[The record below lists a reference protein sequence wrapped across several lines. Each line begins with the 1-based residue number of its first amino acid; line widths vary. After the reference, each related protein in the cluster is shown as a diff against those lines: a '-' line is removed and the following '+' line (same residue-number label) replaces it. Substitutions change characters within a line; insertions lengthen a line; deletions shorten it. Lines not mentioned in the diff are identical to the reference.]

1 MNQSPKSKPK
11 NYWLTPDFGK
21 AMKLTSLFLVA
32 FTAQASAS
40 VLARTVVFSEKN
52 VAISKATNKLALIQ
66 KKVTGKVTDEKGE
79 SLPGVN
85 IVAKGTNISTQTD
98 LDGRFTIEVPDNVTT
113 LIVSYIGLQEEE
125 VTIKNAPLLIIL
137 KEVGQQMNEV
147 IVVGYET
154 VRKKDVTGAVSR
166 ISGAEVRNSPAASVE
181 SAFQGK
187 IAGVQVQQNSG
198 QPGSAIQVRVR
209 GFSSIGAGSD
219 PLYVI
224 DGVPTKSGSF
234 GSLAIGPDRYDGNVG
249 SNALADLNPNDIQ
262 SIEVLKDASEAAIY
276 GARASNGV
284 VLITTKKGKS
294 GPAKFNVDVYT
305 GSQSIT
311 NTLPLLNKEE
321 FLKVS
326 EEMLRNAGLPFG
338 TRADLVYTNAPQF
351 QDGNT
356 NWQDQIFRKAPVTS
370 FNLSARGGS
379 DDVTY
384 AASLGY
390 FNQDGIV
397 VSTGYQRVTSRFN
410 LDFKA
415 SDRLNLGANIAYSFS
430 YRDGTDE
437 GPRQNGVIYRGLRG
451 VPTQEVYDSQGNL
464 QQGIPFRPNPRK
476 VAEES
481 IFDTRTNR
489 TSVNIFAQ
497 YQLAEGFTFR
507 TNLAADVLSLRQD
520 NFYPG
525 TLAYSNNRESAAS
538 HSQDVGWINENVLN
552 YKTTIKD
559 NHNIGFLG
567 GISFQR
573 NRTELLV
580 ARANNA
586 ATDAVYT
593 VNGGATLLQ
602 ASSSITTN
610 SIASYFGKAKYDY
623 KGKYFLAAT
632 ARIDGSSRFGAG
644 NKYGTFPSVSAAW
657 NVSEEDFWK
666 SSVINNL
673 KFRTSWGQTGNQ
685 NIDNFVAQGLYLP
698 GYNYAGIAGIAT
710 APNGLPNSGLTWETT
725 TQTNLGADL
734 SLFKGRLSLSADYWT
749 KDTKDLLFQVALP
762 NTSGYES
769 FVTNIGEVSNKGF
782 DFQLGGTII
791 KNDNFSWNSDF
802 NISFINNKVKKL
814 PGGNDI
820 QQTERYLFGG
830 VVSILREG
838 ESLGSFY
845 LYESNGVFSTAK
857 EAAEAGYIDKI
868 SKSNG
873 GQPVAGD
880 ARWVDQNKD
889 GVIDTKDKII
899 AGNPIPDFTGGLNN
913 TFKYKGL
920 SLDAFFQF
928 SKGNDVYNNFRTD
941 LVRGFNTNYLKENL
955 DAWKQEGDITDVPR
969 NVLLD
974 PANNSEGVVARP
986 STRFLEDG
994 SFIKLKTV
1002 TLTYEFPNSVLE
1014 KLKLSGLKVYA
1025 KGTNLLTITKYSGF
1039 DPEVSVAQNNNAGQ
1053 NGGFQFGIDRGL
1065 YPLSKSI
1072 TLGLSLDF

>member
-1 MNQSPKSKPK
+1 MDNS
-11 NYWLTPDFGK
+11 G
-21 AMKLTSLFLVA
+21 AA
-32 FTAQASAS
+32 
-40 VLARTVVFSEKN
+40 
-52 VAISKATNKLALIQ
+52 
-66 KKVTGKVTDEKGE
+66 
-79 SLPGVN
+79 LPGAS
-85 IVAKGTNISTQTD
+85 ILKKGTNIGAQTD
-98 LDGRFTIEVPDNVTT
+98 LDGKFSLTNVNENAT
-113 LIVSYIGLQEEE
+113 LIISFIGFIKQELA
-125 VTIKNAPLLIIL
+125 VKGRTVIKVVLVPESTQL
-137 KEVGQQMNEV
+137 NEIV
-147 IVVGYET
+147 VVGYET
-154 VRKKDVTGAVSR
+154 VRKKEVTGAISR
-166 ISGAEVRNSPAASVE
+166 ISGAEVKNSPAASVE

-187 IAGVQVQQNSG
+187 LAGVQVQQNSG

-219 PLYVI
+219 PLYII
-224 DGVPTKSGSF
+224 DGVPSKSGSF

-284 VLITTKKGKS
+284 VLITTKKGKR
-294 GPAKFNVDVYT
+294 GPTKFNADFYT
-305 GSQSIT
+305 GNQQIT
-311 NTLPLLNKEE
+311 NKLPLLNKEE

-326 EEMLRNAGLPFG
+326 EEMLRNAGLPYG
-338 TRADLVYTNAPQF
+338 TRADLVYTTAPQF

-356 NWQDQIFRKAPVTS
+356 DWQDQIFRKSGVTS

-390 FNQDGIV
+390 FDQDGIV
-397 VSTGYQRVTSRFN
+397 VSTGYKRVSSRFN

-415 SDRLNLGANIAYSFS
+415 NDKLNLGANIAYSFS
-430 YRDGTDE
+430 YRDATDE
-437 GPRQNGVIYRGLRG
+437 GPRQNGVIYRGLRE

-464 QQGIPFRPNPRK
+464 QQGIPFSPNPRK

-489 TSVNIFAQ
+489 TSVNVFAN
-497 YQLAEGFTFR
+497 YQLAKGLTFR
-507 TNLAADVLSLRQD
+507 TNLAADVLSMRQD

-552 YKTTIKD
+552 YKTTINGD
-559 NHNIGFLG
+559 HHIGFLG
-567 GISFQR
+567 GTSFQR

-602 ASSSITTN
+602 ATSSITTN

-632 ARIDGSSRFGAG
+632 ARVDGSSRFGAG

-657 NVSEEDFWK
+657 NVSEEGFWK
-666 SSVINNL
+666 SSVVDNL
-673 KFRTSWGQTGNQ
+673 KLRTSWGQTGNQ

-725 TQTNLGADL
+725 VQTNLGADL
-734 SLFKGRLSLSADYWT
+734 SLFNGRLSLSTDYWT

-769 FVTNIGEVSNKGF
+769 FVTNIGQVSNKGI

-802 NISFINNKVKKL
+802 NISFLNNKVKKL

-845 LYESNGVFSTAK
+845 LYESNGVFATSA
-857 EAAEAGYIDKI
+857 EAAAAGYVDKI

-873 GQPVAGD
+873 GRPVAGD
-880 ARWVDQNKD
+880 ARWVDQNGD
-889 GVIDTKDKII
+889 GFIDTKDKII
-899 AGNPIPDFTGGLNN
+899 AGNPIPDFTGGLSNV
-913 TFKYKGL
+913 FKYKGF
-920 SLDAFFQF
+920 SFDAFFQF
-928 SKGNDVYNNFRTD
+928 SKGNDVFNNLRAD
-941 LVRGFNTNYLKENL
+941 LVRGYRTNYLKENL
-955 DAWKQEGDITDVPR
+955 DAWKQEGDITNVPR

-974 PANNSEGVVARP
+974 PANNSEGVVSRP

-1002 TLTYEFPNSVLE
+1002 TLTYEFPSSVLDN
-1014 KLKLSGLKVYA
+1014 LKLSALRIYA
-1025 KGTNLLTITKYSGF
+1025 KGTNLWTLTKYTGF

-1065 YPLSKSI
+1065 YPLSRSV

>member
-1 MNQSPKSKPK
+1 MKNQVIPNSDRTRVFNKGIKKVTLLIIGFCFFVVGSI
-11 NYWLTPDFGK
+11 
-21 AMKLTSLFLVA
+21 S
-32 FTAQASAS
+32 AQNI
-40 VLARTVVFSEKN
+40 T
-52 VAISKATNKLALIQ
+52 
-66 KKVTGKVTDEKGE
+66 VTGKVVDNSGAA
-79 SLPGVN
+79 LPGAS
-85 IVAKGTNISTQTD
+85 ILKKGTNIGVQTD
-98 LDGRFTIEVPDNVTT
+98 LDGKFSLTNVNENAT
-113 LIVSYIGLQEEE
+113 LIISFIGFIKQELA
-125 VTIKNAPLLIIL
+125 VKGRTVIKVVLVPESTQL
-137 KEVGQQMNEV
+137 NEIV
-147 IVVGYET
+147 VVGYET
-154 VRKKDVTGAVSR
+154 VRKKEVTGAVSR
-166 ISGAEVRNSPAASVE
+166 ISGAEVKNSPAASVE

-187 IAGVQVQQNSG
+187 LAGVQVQQNSG

-219 PLYVI
+219 PLYII
-224 DGVPTKSGSF
+224 DGVPSKSGSF

-284 VLITTKKGKS
+284 VLITTKKGKR
-294 GPAKFNVDVYT
+294 GPTKFNADFYT
-305 GSQSIT
+305 GNQQIT
-311 NTLPLLNKEE
+311 NKLPLLNKEE

-326 EEMLRNAGLPFG
+326 EEMLRNAGLPYG
-338 TRADLVYTNAPQF
+338 TRADLVYTTAPQF

-356 NWQDQIFRKAPVTS
+356 DWQDQIFRKAGVTS

-390 FNQDGIV
+390 FDQDGIV
-397 VSTGYQRVTSRFN
+397 VSTGYKRVSSRFN

-415 SDRLNLGANIAYSFS
+415 NDKLNLGANIAYSFS
-430 YRDGTDE
+430 YRDATDE
-437 GPRQNGVIYRGLRG
+437 GPRQNGVIYRGLRE

-464 QQGIPFRPNPRK
+464 QQGIPFSPNPRK

-489 TSVNIFAQ
+489 TSVNVFAN
-497 YQLAEGFTFR
+497 YQLAKGLTFR
-507 TNLAADVLSLRQD
+507 TNLAADVLSMRQD

-552 YKTTIKD
+552 YKTTINGD
-559 NHNIGFLG
+559 HHIGFLG
-567 GISFQR
+567 GTSFQR

-602 ASSSITTN
+602 ATSSITTN

-632 ARIDGSSRFGAG
+632 ARVDGSSRFGAG

-657 NVSEEDFWK
+657 NVSEEGFWK
-666 SSVINNL
+666 SSVLDNL
-673 KFRTSWGQTGNQ
+673 KLRTSWGQTGNQ

-725 TQTNLGADL
+725 VQTNLGADL
-734 SLFKGRLSLSADYWT
+734 SLFNGRLSLSTDYWT

-769 FVTNIGEVSNKGF
+769 FVTNIGQVSNKGI

-802 NISFINNKVKKL
+802 NISFLNNKVKKL

-845 LYESNGVFSTAK
+845 LYESNGVFATSA
-857 EAAEAGYIDKI
+857 EAAAAGYVDKI

-873 GQPVAGD
+873 GRPVAGD
-880 ARWVDQNKD
+880 ARWVDQNGD
-889 GVIDTKDKII
+889 GFIDTKDKII
-899 AGNPIPDFTGGLNN
+899 AGNPIPDFTGGLSNV
-913 TFKYKGL
+913 FKYKGF
-920 SLDAFFQF
+920 SFDAFFQF
-928 SKGNDVYNNFRTD
+928 SKGNDVFNNLRAD
-941 LVRGFNTNYLKENL
+941 LVRGYRTNYLKENL
-955 DAWKQEGDITDVPR
+955 DAWKQEGDITNVPR

-974 PANNSEGVVARP
+974 PANNSEGVVSRP

-1002 TLTYEFPNSVLE
+1002 TLTYEFPSSVLDN
-1014 KLKLSGLKVYA
+1014 LKLSALRIYA
-1025 KGTNLLTITKYSGF
+1025 KGTNLWTLTKYTGF

-1065 YPLSKSI
+1065 YPLSRSV

>member
-1 MNQSPKSKPK
+1 MNQSPKNKPK

-52 VAISKATNKLALIQ
+52 IAISKATNKLALIQ

-397 VSTGYQRVTSRFN
+397 VSTGYQRVTSR
-410 LDFKA
+410 L
-415 SDRLNLGANIAYSFS
+415 I
-430 YRDGTDE
+430 
-437 GPRQNGVIYRGLRG
+437 
-451 VPTQEVYDSQGNL
+451 
-464 QQGIPFRPNPRK
+464 
-476 VAEES
+476 
-481 IFDTRTNR
+481 
-489 TSVNIFAQ
+489 
-497 YQLAEGFTFR
+497 
-507 TNLAADVLSLRQD
+507 
-520 NFYPG
+520 
-525 TLAYSNNRESAAS
+525 
-538 HSQDVGWINENVLN
+538 
-552 YKTTIKD
+552 
-559 NHNIGFLG
+559 
-567 GISFQR
+567 
-573 NRTELLV
+573 
-580 ARANNA
+580 
-586 ATDAVYT
+586 
-593 VNGGATLLQ
+593 
-602 ASSSITTN
+602 
-610 SIASYFGKAKYDY
+610 
-623 KGKYFLAAT
+623 
-632 ARIDGSSRFGAG
+632 
-644 NKYGTFPSVSAAW
+644 
-657 NVSEEDFWK
+657 
-666 SSVINNL
+666 
-673 KFRTSWGQTGNQ
+673 
-685 NIDNFVAQGLYLP
+685 
-698 GYNYAGIAGIAT
+698 
-710 APNGLPNSGLTWETT
+710 
-725 TQTNLGADL
+725 
-734 SLFKGRLSLSADYWT
+734 
-749 KDTKDLLFQVALP
+749 
-762 NTSGYES
+762 
-769 FVTNIGEVSNKGF
+769 
-782 DFQLGGTII
+782 
-791 KNDNFSWNSDF
+791 
-802 NISFINNKVKKL
+802 
-814 PGGNDI
+814 
-820 QQTERYLFGG
+820 
-830 VVSILREG
+830 
-838 ESLGSFY
+838 
-845 LYESNGVFSTAK
+845 
-857 EAAEAGYIDKI
+857 
-868 SKSNG
+868 
-873 GQPVAGD
+873 
-880 ARWVDQNKD
+880 
-889 GVIDTKDKII
+889 
-899 AGNPIPDFTGGLNN
+899 
-913 TFKYKGL
+913 
-920 SLDAFFQF
+920 
-928 SKGNDVYNNFRTD
+928 
-941 LVRGFNTNYLKENL
+941 
-955 DAWKQEGDITDVPR
+955 
-969 NVLLD
+969 
-974 PANNSEGVVARP
+974 
-986 STRFLEDG
+986 
-994 SFIKLKTV
+994 
-1002 TLTYEFPNSVLE
+1002 
-1014 KLKLSGLKVYA
+1014 
-1025 KGTNLLTITKYSGF
+1025 
-1039 DPEVSVAQNNNAGQ
+1039 
-1053 NGGFQFGIDRGL
+1053 
-1065 YPLSKSI
+1065 
-1072 TLGLSLDF
+1072 

>member
-1 MNQSPKSKPK
+1 M
-11 NYWLTPDFGK
+11 
-21 AMKLTSLFLVA
+21 
-32 FTAQASAS
+32 
-40 VLARTVVFSEKN
+40 
-52 VAISKATNKLALIQ
+52 
-66 KKVTGKVTDEKGE
+66 
-79 SLPGVN
+79 
-85 IVAKGTNISTQTD
+85 
-98 LDGRFTIEVPDNVTT
+98 
-113 LIVSYIGLQEEE
+113 
-125 VTIKNAPLLIIL
+125 
-137 KEVGQQMNEV
+137 
-147 IVVGYET
+147 
-154 VRKKDVTGAVSR
+154 
-166 ISGAEVRNSPAASVE
+166 
-181 SAFQGK
+181 
-187 IAGVQVQQNSG
+187 
-198 QPGSAIQVRVR
+198 
-209 GFSSIGAGSD
+209 
-219 PLYVI
+219 
-224 DGVPTKSGSF
+224 
-234 GSLAIGPDRYDGNVG
+234 
-249 SNALADLNPNDIQ
+249 
-262 SIEVLKDASEAAIY
+262 
-276 GARASNGV
+276 
-284 VLITTKKGKS
+284 
-294 GPAKFNVDVYT
+294 
-305 GSQSIT
+305 
-311 NTLPLLNKEE
+311 
-321 FLKVS
+321 
-326 EEMLRNAGLPFG
+326 
-338 TRADLVYTNAPQF
+338 
-351 QDGNT
+351 
-356 NWQDQIFRKAPVTS
+356 
-370 FNLSARGGS
+370 
-379 DDVTY
+379 
-384 AASLGY
+384 
-390 FNQDGIV
+390 
-397 VSTGYQRVTSRFN
+397 
-410 LDFKA
+410 
-415 SDRLNLGANIAYSFS
+415 
-430 YRDGTDE
+430 
-437 GPRQNGVIYRGLRG
+437 
-451 VPTQEVYDSQGNL
+451 
-464 QQGIPFRPNPRK
+464 
-476 VAEES
+476 
-481 IFDTRTNR
+481 
-489 TSVNIFAQ
+489 
-497 YQLAEGFTFR
+497 
-507 TNLAADVLSLRQD
+507 
-520 NFYPG
+520 
-525 TLAYSNNRESAAS
+525 
-538 HSQDVGWINENVLN
+538 
-552 YKTTIKD
+552 
-559 NHNIGFLG
+559 
-567 GISFQR
+567 
-573 NRTELLV
+573 
-580 ARANNA
+580 
-586 ATDAVYT
+586 
-593 VNGGATLLQ
+593 
-602 ASSSITTN
+602 
-610 SIASYFGKAKYDY
+610 
-623 KGKYFLAAT
+623 
-632 ARIDGSSRFGAG
+632 
-644 NKYGTFPSVSAAW
+644 
-657 NVSEEDFWK
+657 
-666 SSVINNL
+666 
-673 KFRTSWGQTGNQ
+673 
-685 NIDNFVAQGLYLP
+685 AQGLYLP

>member
-1 MNQSPKSKPK
+1 MKFLIKNKPR
-11 NYWLTPDFGK
+11 NFWFDLQPRK
-21 AMKLTSLFLVA
+21 AAKLTSVLLTALALQVSAAESSKGLVL
-32 FTAQASAS
+32 TGKNI
-40 VLARTVVFSEKN
+40 TVKEKTTTQSN
-52 VAISKATNKLALIQ
+52 LIQ
-66 KKVTGKVTDEKGE
+66 KKITGKVTNEKGE
-79 SLPGVN
+79 TLPGVN
-85 IVAKGTNISTQTD
+85 VVVKGTKISTQTG
-98 LDGRFTIEVPDNVTT
+98 LDGNFTIEAPDNAV
-113 LIVSYIGLQEEE
+113 LIVTYVGFLKQE
-125 VTIKNAPLLIIL
+125 VTVNGRTVLNIVL
-137 KEVGQQMNEV
+137 KDDTTQLNEIV
-147 IVVGYET
+147 VVGYET
-154 VRKKDVTGAVSR
+154 VRKREVTGSVSR
-166 ISGAEVRNSPAASVE
+166 ISGAAVKNSPAASVE

-187 IAGVQVQQNSG
+187 LAGVQVQQSSG

-219 PLYVI
+219 PLYII

-249 SNALADLNPNDIQ
+249 TNALGDLNPNDIQ

-284 VLITTKKGKS
+284 VLITTKKGKK
-294 GPAKFNVDVYT
+294 GPTKFNVELYSGD
-305 GSQSIT
+305 QSIT
-311 NTLPLLNKEE
+311 RTLPLLNKEE

-326 EEMLRNAGLPFG
+326 EDMVRNAGMPV
-338 TRADLVYTNAPQF
+338 TRPNLVYTSAPLS

-356 NWQDQIFRKAPVTS
+356 NWQDQIFRNAKVSS
-370 FNLSARGGS
+370 FNVSARGGS

-384 AASLGY
+384 SASLGY
-390 FNQDGIV
+390 FDQDGIIV
-397 VSTGYQRVTSRFN
+397 NTGYKRASSRFN

-415 SDRLNLGANIAYSFS
+415 NDKLNLGVNMAYSFS
-430 YRDGTDE
+430 YRKGTDE
-437 GPRQNGVIYRGLRG
+437 GPRQNGVIYRGLRN
-451 VPTQEVYDSQGNL
+451 VPTQEVYDSQGNYNP
-464 QQGIPFRPNPRK
+464 GIPFSPNVRQ

-489 TSVNIFAQ
+489 TNVNVFAN
-497 YQLAEGFTFR
+497 YQLTKGLTFR

-520 NFYPG
+520 NFFPG
-525 TLAYSNNRESAAS
+525 TLAFSNNRESVAS

-552 YKTTIKD
+552 YKTTINS
-559 NHNIGFLG
+559 NHHVGLLG

-593 VNGGATLLQ
+593 VNAGATLLQ

-632 ARIDGSSRFGAG
+632 ARVDGSSRFGSG

-657 NVSEEDFWK
+657 DVSQEDFWK
-666 SSVINNL
+666 SSVIDNL

-698 GYNYAGIAGIAT
+698 GYNYAGTAGIAT

-725 TQTNLGADL
+725 TQANTGVDL
-734 SLFKGRLSLSADYWT
+734 SLFGGRLSLSADYWT
-749 KDTKDLLFQVALP
+749 KNTKDLLFQVALP

-769 FVTNIGEVSNKGF
+769 IVTNIGEVENKGI
-782 DFQLGGTII
+782 DFQLGATIL
-791 KNDNFSWNSDF
+791 KKGDFSWNSDF
-802 NISFINNKVKKL
+802 NISFMNNKVKKL

-830 VVSILREG
+830 VIGILREG

-845 LYESNGVFSTAK
+845 LYQSNGVFSTSA
-857 EAAEAGYIDKI
+857 EAAAAGYIDKI
-868 SKSNG
+868 STVNG
-873 GQPVAGD
+873 GQPQAGD
-880 ARWVDQNKD
+880 ARWVDQNGD
-889 GVIDTKDKII
+889 GVINTKDKII
-899 AGNPIPDFTGGLNN
+899 AGNPIPKFTGGFNN

-920 SLDAFFQF
+920 SLEAFFQF
-928 SKGNDVYNNFRTD
+928 SEGNDVFNLFRGD
-941 LVRGFNTNYLKENL
+941 LARGYRTNYLKETLN
-955 DAWKQEGDITDVPR
+955 AWKQEGDITNVPR
-969 NVLLD
+969 NVLND
-974 PANNSEGVVARP
+974 PANNTEPVVFRP

-1002 TLTYEFPNSVLE
+1002 TLTYDFPSSLLE
-1014 KLKLSGLKVYA
+1014 KLKLSDLKIYV
-1025 KGTNLLTITKYSGF
+1025 KGTNLLTLTKYTGF
-1039 DPEVSVAQNNNAGQ
+1039 DPEVSVSQNNNAGQ

-1065 YPLSKSI
+1065 YPLSKSVTI
-1072 TLGLSLDF
+1072 GVSLDF

>member
-1 MNQSPKSKPK
+1 MKNQVIPNSDRTRVFNKGIKKVTLLIIGFCFFVVGSI
-11 NYWLTPDFGK
+11 
-21 AMKLTSLFLVA
+21 S
-32 FTAQASAS
+32 AQNI
-40 VLARTVVFSEKN
+40 T
-52 VAISKATNKLALIQ
+52 
-66 KKVTGKVTDEKGE
+66 VTGKVVDNSGAA
-79 SLPGVN
+79 LPGAS
-85 IVAKGTNISTQTD
+85 ILKKGTNIGVQTD
-98 LDGRFTIEVPDNVTT
+98 LDGKFSLTNVNENAT
-113 LIVSYIGLQEEE
+113 LIISFIGFIKQELA
-125 VTIKNAPLLIIL
+125 VKGRTVIKVVLVPESTQL
-137 KEVGQQMNEV
+137 NEIV
-147 IVVGYET
+147 VVGYET
-154 VRKKDVTGAVSR
+154 VRKKEVTGAVSR
-166 ISGAEVRNSPAASVE
+166 ISGAEVKNSPAASVE

-187 IAGVQVQQNSG
+187 LAGVQVQQNSG

-219 PLYVI
+219 PLYII
-224 DGVPTKSGSF
+224 DGVPSKSGSF

-284 VLITTKKGKS
+284 VLITTKKGKR
-294 GPAKFNVDVYT
+294 GPTKFNADFYT
-305 GSQSIT
+305 GNQQIT
-311 NTLPLLNKEE
+311 NKLPLLNKEE

-326 EEMLRNAGLPFG
+326 EEMLRNAGLPYG
-338 TRADLVYTNAPQF
+338 TRADLVYTTAPQF

-356 NWQDQIFRKAPVTS
+356 DWQDQIFRKSGVTS

-390 FNQDGIV
+390 FDQDGIV
-397 VSTGYQRVTSRFN
+397 VSTGYKRVSSRFN

-415 SDRLNLGANIAYSFS
+415 NDKLNLGANIAYSFS
-430 YRDGTDE
+430 YRDATDE
-437 GPRQNGVIYRGLRG
+437 GPRQNGVIYRGLRE

-464 QQGIPFRPNPRK
+464 QQGIPFSPNPRK

-489 TSVNIFAQ
+489 TSVNVFAN
-497 YQLAEGFTFR
+497 YQLAKGLTFR
-507 TNLAADVLSLRQD
+507 TNLAADVLSMRQD

-552 YKTTIKD
+552 YKTTINGD
-559 NHNIGFLG
+559 HHIGFLG
-567 GISFQR
+567 GTSFQR

-602 ASSSITTN
+602 ATSSITTN

-632 ARIDGSSRFGAG
+632 ARVDGSSRFGAG

-657 NVSEEDFWK
+657 NVSEEGFWK
-666 SSVINNL
+666 SSVVDNL
-673 KFRTSWGQTGNQ
+673 KLRTSWGQTGNQ

-725 TQTNLGADL
+725 VQTNLGADL
-734 SLFKGRLSLSADYWT
+734 SLFNGRLSLSTDYWT

-769 FVTNIGEVSNKGF
+769 FVTNIGQVSNKGI

-802 NISFINNKVKKL
+802 NISFLNNKVKKL

-845 LYESNGVFSTAK
+845 LYESNGVFATSA
-857 EAAEAGYIDKI
+857 EAAAAGYVDKI

-873 GQPVAGD
+873 GRPVAGD
-880 ARWVDQNKD
+880 ARWVDQNGD
-889 GVIDTKDKII
+889 GFIDTKDKII
-899 AGNPIPDFTGGLNN
+899 AGNPIPDFTGGLSNV
-913 TFKYKGL
+913 FKYKGF
-920 SLDAFFQF
+920 SFDAFFQF
-928 SKGNDVYNNFRTD
+928 SKGNDVFNNLRAD
-941 LVRGFNTNYLKENL
+941 LVRGYRTNYLKENL
-955 DAWKQEGDITDVPR
+955 DAWKQEGDITNVPR

-974 PANNSEGVVARP
+974 PANNSEGVVSRP

-1002 TLTYEFPNSVLE
+1002 TLTYEFPSSVLDN
-1014 KLKLSGLKVYA
+1014 LKLSALRIYA
-1025 KGTNLLTITKYSGF
+1025 KGTNLWTLTKYTGF

-1065 YPLSKSI
+1065 YPLSRSV